1 MQAAIALYKAC
12 GYQEESQEAVND
24 MPRNGGSLLGE
35 ASNQAHFRV
44 IQCNKHE
51 CESAFCTLQGKRMT
65 TLSM

>member
-35 ASNQAHFRV
+35 ASNLPQPSLVSAEDMHV
-44 IQCNKHE
+44 KVLSVY
-51 CESAFCTLQGKRMT
+51 CEASE
-65 TLSM
+65 